1 MRRRLSRA
9 GAEEGRAPRSGRR
22 WGRVALVLAGVLA
35 AATGSGCLWEPKIE
49 DQWTRFDILTPS
61 PESREPLPDTLSALR
76 FQGRVTYRAIRTGS
90 LIAEVLVSDSIS
102 YADVNF
108 DPETPRREVLRDVER
123 VMAGSRSLGIVGVA
137 ATGWDR
143 LMRDVDFAILTPGGL
158 AHGAEG
164 GVYVVFYMGTAIREE
179 NPDGSESTRFE
190 AFDFE
195 QKEILPMGVELRT
208 RHPEG
213 VPEAAAASPGA
224 PGAAGPGRGALS
236 ASGAPLHGRI
246 SLSAGPTLPDRHLAD
261 YQWDVTPQATGR
273 VELGVASE
281 AWSGGLAVQSWG
293 TTQSVAAR
301 DDGGV
306 AVRMTSVQPRVERR
320 LVTAARTT
328 LAARAGFGA
337 LRVGY
342 APERVT
348 LAGGAAGAPVEV
360 HFRPL
365 WTWLASAGLSIDRPL
380 SPALALGLGV
390 ERTLFPLDTT
400 HRIGSEFLSRREYF
414 GGWSV
419 DGRLTWRGGAF

>member
-1 MRRRLSRA
+1 MSSRA
-9 GAEEGRAPRSGRR
+9 VVSGRPVPRSGCRR
-22 WGRVALVLAGVLA
+22 WVRAALALAGALA

-61 PESREPLPDTLSALR
+61 PETREPLPDTLSALR
-76 FQGRVTYRAIRTGS
+76 FHGRVTYRAIRTGS

-108 DPETPRREVLRDVER
+108 DPQAPRREVLRDVER
-123 VMAGSRSLGIVGVA
+123 VLAGSRSLGIVGVA

-143 LMRDVDFAILTPGGL
+143 LMRDVDFAIPTPGGL

-164 GVYVVFYMGTAIREE
+164 GVYVIFYMGTEVRVE
-179 NPDGSESTRFE
+179 NPDGSESTRFD

-195 QKEILPMGVELRT
+195 QKEILPMGVEIRT

-213 VPEAAAASPGA
+213 VPEARTVSPGA
-224 PGAAGPGRGALS
+224 ATPGRGDLS
-236 ASGAPLHGRI
+236 ASGAPLRGRI

-261 YQWDVTPQATGR
+261 YQWDVTPRATGR

-281 AWSGGLAVQSWG
+281 AWSGGLAVQTWG

-301 DDGGV
+301 DDGAV

-348 LAGGAAGAPVEV
+348 LAGGAAGAPVAV
-360 HFRPL
+360 RFRPL

-380 SPALALGLGV
+380 SPALAVGLGV

-400 HRIGSEFLSRREYF
+400 HRIGSDFLSRREYF

-419 DGRLTWRGGAF
+419 DGRLTWRGGDF